1 MKRIGIYDSGCG
13 GLTVLNEVL
22 HQYDGDVYYFGDSKN
37 NPWGNKSKKDIL
49 IYLSQIKQWFKDNSV
64 SQIITGCNTSL
75 SLFED
80 ELESIFECPVKNIL
94 SNTEHLYNKNNY
106 SVLLTENSHKFKLF
120 TNILKNH
127 NVEEIPCPDL
137 AKEIESNNINKA
149 IDLACKYIE
158 MATYKDIVLGCT
170 HYPIIQ
176 KDLTSIYPNYSFI
189 NPAKFIQINSSNYK
203 NNKKKVVFKITG
215 DTSNFHI
222 HLSNIVNINQF
233 VLNNIQYEN
242 CQVIN

>member
-94 SNTEHLYNKNNY
+94 SNTEHLYNK
-106 SVLLTENSHKFKLF
+106 
-120 TNILKNH
+120 
-127 NVEEIPCPDL
+127 
-137 AKEIESNNINKA
+137 
-149 IDLACKYIE
+149 
-158 MATYKDIVLGCT
+158 
-170 HYPIIQ
+170 
-176 KDLTSIYPNYSFI
+176 
-189 NPAKFIQINSSNYK
+189 
-203 NNKKKVVFKITG
+203 IT
-215 DTSNFHI
+215 TVS
-222 HLSNIVNINQF
+222 
-233 VLNNIQYEN
+233 Y
-242 CQVIN
+242 